1 MLKGQKKGRL
11 LLWSSASLCLLAT
24 GVAAPAVSFA
34 QQNDPNWTA
43 PLNTLNDAQK
53 TYAGVSGMVSEM
65 HQYGLATR
73 SKAAQAL
80 EEIRSG
86 VLQVRNSD
94 KVPEDLSHSTLL
106 AIDEARAALTTDSA
120 PTIAW
125 SLQTVGQEV
134 QAVQAKLTGQ
144 NPPQTASAERPIN
157 HGGGTQAPDQA
168 SPAKAPEQPGARVA
182 QAEHN
187 TGVVPQAEQ
196 APNSNVEKRVAE
208 ERGQNGPTQQA
219 TPEQPPQQM
228 AQGQQPAQ
236 PAQQPVIQKQA
247 GTAANQPAQQNALAS
262 MKRDDVVGRQL
273 YDSNGNPVA
282 SIQDVKLGP
291 DGKIQA
297 VEIDVGG
304 FLGIGSR
311 RVAVPVDE
319 LQLKGDRIEAT
330 SMTADQIRNQPHE
343 AK

>member
-1 MLKGQKKGRL
+1 MLKGQTKGRL

-43 PLNTLNDAQK
+43 PLNSLNDAQK

-80 EEIRSG
+80 EEIKSG
-86 VLQVRNSD
+86 VVQVRNSD
-94 KVPEDLSHSTLL
+94 KVPQDLLHSTLI
-106 AIDEARAALTTDSA
+106 AIDEAQTALKTDSA
-120 PTIAW
+120 QTIAW

-134 QAVQAKLTGQ
+134 QAVQAKLGGQ
-144 NPPQTASAERPIN
+144 NPPQSASAERPIN
-157 HGGGTQAPDQA
+157 HGGGTQAPDQT
-168 SPAKAPEQPGARVA
+168 STAKAPVQPQARVA
-182 QAEHN
+182 EAERN
-187 TGVVPQAEQ
+187 TGVVPRGEQ
-196 APNSNVEKRVAE
+196 APNSNVANRIAD

-228 AQGQQPAQ
+228 AQAQQPGQ
-236 PAQQPVIQKQA
+236 PAQQPAQA
-247 GTAANQPAQQNALAS
+247 AQNTLAS
-262 MKRDDVVGRQL
+262 MQRSDVVGKQL
-273 YDSNGNPVA
+273 YDKDGNAVA
-282 SIQDVKLGP
+282 SIQDVKMGP

-311 RVAVPVDE
+311 RVSVPASAIQV
-319 LQLKGDRIEAT
+319 KGDRIQST
-330 SMTADQIRNQPHE
+330 LDTDQNP
-343 AK
+343 